1 MKIELLTWVRRVS
14 LEKDGVLA
22 CWPAASN
29 SHQSCCVN
37 FFSCETR
44 LHPIIRK
51 EFLCHT

>member
-1 MKIELLTWVRRVS
+1 MKVGLLHWVRRVS

-29 SHQSCCVN
+29 SRQSRCVN

-44 LHPIIRK
+44 LHPTVRK
-51 EFLCHT
+51 FEVSL